1 MVKAKGIRG
10 GATLEVTA
18 EKIDNEIVI
27 DPECYQDEYYRL
39 AKIQRPVGGTYYP
52 DENTLISA
60 YNVLENHFFDKLIDI
75 TADDVEQIPYE
86 ADRIY

>member
-39 AKIQRPVGGTYYP
+39 AETQRPVGGTYYP
-52 DENTLISA
+52 DKNTLISA
-60 YNVLENHFFDKLIDI
+60 YNVLENHFFDELIDI

-86 ADRIY
+86 ADKIY